1 METPWPFGILFMKR
15 YRVITFFL
23 VLVGALIAI
32 YPFLWMVGT
41 AFKTLPEANTASMK
55 LFPEKWQW
63 RNLPE
68 TFRAAPFGRY
78 FFNSLLVS
86 TSVSLSVCCTA
97 LMAGYAFARLRF
109 PGLSL
114 LFAIILSSMMV
125 PFDAV
130 FIPNFV
136 LISRLGWYNTYA
148 ALIVPW
154 CANAFS
160 IFLMRQAFLG
170 IPQDYFDAAKIDGC
184 GHLRFLFRVGTPLVK
199 PMVITVALFA
209 FLGSYNAL
217 LWPLVVTADEV
228 RRVVQV
234 GLTAFYGD
242 AGTRLNLLMCAS
254 TVVILPTVV
263 LYFVAQHYFVESALG
278 SGIKT

>member
-1 METPWPFGILFMKR
+1 M
-15 YRVITFFL
+15 YA
-23 VLVGALIAI
+23 VLIVGAFLTI

-41 AFKTLPEANTASMK
+41 AFKTLPEAGMQSLR
-55 LFPEKWQW
+55 LFPKVWQW
-63 RNLPE
+63 ENLTA

-78 FFNSLLVS
+78 FFNSLLISGLVCFFVCL
-86 TSVSLSVCCTA
+86 TS

-109 PGLSL
+109 PGRNV
-114 LFAIILSSMMV
+114 LFMITLFSMMV
-125 PFDAV
+125 PFEAV

-136 LISRLGWYNTYA
+136 LITKLGWYNSYF

-170 IPQDYFDAAKIDGC
+170 IPRDYYDAARMDGC
-184 GHLRFLFRVGTPLVK
+184 GHLRFLFRIGVPLVK
-199 PMVITVALFA
+199 PMLVTVALFA

-217 LWPLVVTADEV
+217 LWPLIVTADENM
-228 RRVVQV
+228 RVVQV

-254 TVVILPTVV
+254 TVVILPSVA
-263 LYFVAQHYFVESALG
+263 LYILAQRHFVENALG
-278 SGIKT
+278 SGIKG